1 MGFNMDVSAL
11 RASLDRMRETQL
23 FRMQSYAQTAAKE
36 LEAEAKAG
44 APWTDRTAAAR
55 TGLNGSAMRSG
66 SIITITLRGS
76 VRYMVYLEL
85 AHGKKWAI
93 LWPTMQSN
101 AERIMQG
108 FARIGGI
115 T

>member
-1 MGFNMDVSAL
+1 MGFNMDVSTL
-11 RASLDRMRETQL
+11 QASLNRMRDLQMTRLQII
-23 FRMQSYAQTAAKE
+23 AQAAAKE
-36 LEAEAKAG
+36 LEAEARTG
-44 APWTDRTAAAR
+44 APWKDHSGAAR
-55 TGLNGSAMRSG
+55 GGLNGSAMRSG